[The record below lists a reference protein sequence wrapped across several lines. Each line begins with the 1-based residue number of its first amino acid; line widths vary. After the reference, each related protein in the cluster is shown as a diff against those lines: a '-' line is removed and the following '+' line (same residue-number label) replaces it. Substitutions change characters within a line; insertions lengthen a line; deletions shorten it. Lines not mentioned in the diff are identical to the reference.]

1 MKLHIVDL
9 IFKYTL
15 FYKNNFIRTGPL
27 KLVKS
32 QEQIENKLRLS
43 YLNINLLVLKKEYIQ
58 IVTVYNYN
66 MNVTC

>member
-1 MKLHIVDL
+1 MKFHIVDL
-9 IFKYTL
+9 ISKYTL

-32 QEQIENKLRLS
+32 QEQIKNKLRLS
-43 YLNINLLVLKKEYIQ
+43 YLNINLLALKKEYIQ
-58 IVTVYNYN
+58 IVTVYNFN